1 MTFWPR
7 PAAGRARHPA
17 SASLP
22 QAKWHTHTVS
32 LADPDGFIAAV
43 ESHGHT

>member
-1 MTFWPR
+1 
-7 PAAGRARHPA
+7 
-17 SASLP
+17 LP
-22 QAKWHTHTVS
+22 QAKWHTQTMS